1 LIYNQFFITIYLQL
15 ITMNLLILKENVIL
29 YILYIISTIILLF
42 GLGYVNEWTN
52 KDIIVGIIFFCC
64 YLLSAGHRILLIT
77 LLLSFSALAFYFPT
91 GVIYGKPTAD
101 ILTPLLQTN
110 RLEIIGYLLAVKYQI
125 LLSIIF
131 ICIQIVIYCLA
142 KNKYPKYKISTY
154 CFFLFFY
161 LISLFGISVN
171 HNRIND
177 SAFLRNII
185 ISYKSIEK
193 RNTDFKT
200 NIGNNKNIEVS
211 KIEADDDTE
220 IHVVIIGESVRSDYM
235 SVYGYPIQTTPF
247 LNTAKGIFIDGLVSA
262 APNTEQSLNRTLFK
276 TTPSTNK
283 IDWGTNVVSLANKAG
298 YETYWISNQG
308 KEEYGDDVIFSL
320 SKLAKQ
326 NYFLKKGNFLS
337 NNSDDDE
344 MLPIFSKIISNNI
357 NGKVI
362 FIHMMGSHE
371 PVCSRLGTFKPD
383 FQLYN
388 EASCYAATIAKLDL
402 FIKKI
407 TDIMKGKKYKLMYFS
422 DHGLSVEKKRVFHDV
437 DLYEEYQ
444 VPLFYLDSE
453 IKQQIHIKKII
464 SGLNLLDIYSNF
476 INIKTNITN
485 ENFSFQKA
493 SLLNDNPDPI
503 IYWQK
508 YKHISELDKRQRPI
522 TDIGTNSI
530 ILKAFL
536 ELKNNY
542 IFSDKCISVIDSVD
556 EAYPFSSIYKISGW
570 AATRK
575 DNKPLNGII
584 GSFIFDNNKV
594 FFIEGEHKERSDV
607 RDHFKFS
614 ENQSINYGIESL
626 LEKKYINS
634 RENFY
639 FGYKNELNN
648 YIICNKP

>member
-1 LIYNQFFITIYLQL
+1 
-15 ITMNLLILKENVIL
+15 L
-29 YILYIISTIILLF
+29 YTISTIILLF

-64 YLLSAGHRILLIT
+64 YLLSARHRILLIT

-131 ICIQIVIYCLA
+131 ICIQIVIYCLT
-142 KNKYPKYKISTY
+142 KNKYSKYKFSTY
-154 CFFLFFY
+154 CFFVFFY

-177 SAFLRNII
+177 GAFLRNII

-485 ENFSFQKA
+485 EDFSFQKA

-508 YKHISELDKRQRPI
+508 YKHISELVKRQRPI
-522 TDIGTNSI
+522 TDIGPNSI
-530 ILKAFL
+530 TLNNFI

-542 IFSDKCISVIDSVD
+542 TFSDKCISFIDSID
-556 EAYPFSSIYKISGW
+556 EAYPSSPIYKISGW
-570 AATRK
+570 AATTQ
-575 DNKPLNGII
+575 NSKPLNGIV
-584 GSFIFDNNKV
+584 GSFIMDNNKI
-594 FFIEGEHKERSDV
+594 FFIEGEHGRRNDV
-607 RDHFKFS
+607 RDHFKLP
-614 ENQSINYGIESL
+614 ENQSDKYGITSL
-626 LEKKYINS
+626 LEKKHIKKYIN
-634 RENFY
+634 RKENFY
-639 FGYKNELNN
+639 VGYKNELNN
-648 YIICNKP
+648 YIICNRS

>member
-1 LIYNQFFITIYLQL
+1 
-15 ITMNLLILKENVIL
+15 MNLQKLKNIIL
-29 YILYIISTIILLF
+29 YTMYIISVVILLF
-42 GLGYVNEWTN
+42 GLGYVKEWTN
-52 KDIIVGIIFFCC
+52 KDIIVGLIFFCC

-91 GVIYGKPTAD
+91 GIIYGKPTAN

-131 ICIQIVIYCLA
+131 ICIQFFIYLLA
-142 KNKYPKYKISTY
+142 KNKSYKNNISIY
-154 CFFLFFY
+154 MIFIFFY

-171 HNRIND
+171 HKRIND
-177 SAFLRNII
+177 GAFLRNII

-193 RNTDFKT
+193 RNTDLKT
-200 NIGNNKNIEVS
+200 NIGNNKNIKVS
-211 KIEADDDTE
+211 KIDADDDTE
-220 IHVVIIGESVRSDYM
+220 LHVVIIGESVRRDYM

-247 LNTAKGIFIDGLVSA
+247 LNIAKGIFIDGLVSV

-276 TTPSTNK
+276 TVPSNNK
-283 IDWGTNVVSLANKAG
+283 IDWGLNVVSIANKAG

-308 KEEYGDDVIFSL
+308 RGGEYGEDVLFSL
-320 SKLAKQ
+320 SGLAKQ
-326 NYFLKKGNFLS
+326 NYFLKQGNFLS
-337 NNSDDDE
+337 NNSDDNE
-344 MLPIFSKIISNNI
+344 MLPIFSKIISNNK
-357 NGKVI
+357 NSKVI

-371 PVCSRLGTFKPD
+371 PVCSRLGTFKPS
-383 FQLYN
+383 FQLYD

-402 FIKKI
+402 FIKNV

-453 IKQQIHIKKII
+453 TKKQIHIKKVI
-464 SGLNLLDIYSNF
+464 SGFNLLDIYSSF

-485 ENFSFQKA
+485 ENFSFQTA
-493 SLLNDNPDPI
+493 SQLHDDPDPI

-508 YKHISELDKRQRPI
+508 YKHISELNKKQPPI

-530 ILKAFL
+530 TLKNVV

-542 IFSDKCISVIDSVD
+542 TFSDKCFSVIDSVD
-556 EAYPFSSIYKISGW
+556 HAYPFSPIYKISGW
-570 AATRK
+570 AASSK

-584 GSFIFDNNKV
+584 GSFIIDNNKV
-594 FFIEGEHKERSDV
+594 FFIEGENKERDDV
-607 RDHFKFS
+607 RDHFKFL
-614 ENQSINYGIESL
+614 ENQSNSYGIESL
-626 LEKKYINS
+626 LEKKHIINKDV
-634 RENFY
+634 FY

-648 YIICNKP
+648 YIICKKP